1 MATAK
6 KKRRAVVVVGA
17 GASVEYG
24 IPVTADFGALIDQAI
39 YDDTYCNSVG
49 GTAAYVEVKGKLETY
64 YQNAAEAHFERIYHV
79 LHELTMH
86 RTTPGAVAKFLPVM
100 YPFLDATV
108 SYTRQALN
116 AACETMLK
124 FIYQHVSTI
133 CEQPKFS
140 VVPFG
145 ALFERMSE
153 QYVPRVYTTNYDDF
167 VGQATI
173 DAFFTGFTASHG
185 NHLDFDPKAYWSQW
199 DVPGLFHIHGSIHMG
214 FPHDMPHDIGDVA
227 WYPSRQEALQYATFN
242 GSGRERMDGTFVARS
257 SIVTGLD
264 KLSRLQQSPY
274 TFYYAGFSR
283 DVMEADVVIVL
294 GSGLADLHLNTYLK
308 AARRARSDLPILFVG
323 YWGREQEDFYSSIH
337 FELGDRDISLFHD
350 LRIDLFN
357 VREGQ
362 YRAVDGWT
370 VDAQGTAAVWADG
383 FQSFLNKPT
392 ALQQVMQV
400 LGVPW

>member
-1 MATAK
+1 MVTTK
-6 KKRRAVVVVGA
+6 EKQRAVVVVGA

-39 YDDTYCNSVG
+39 YSDAYCKSVG
-49 GTAAYVEVKGKLETY
+49 GTAAYVEVKAKLETY
-64 YQNAAEAHFERIYHV
+64 YQNTAEAHFERIYHV
-79 LHELTMH
+79 LHELAMH
-86 RTTPGAVAKFLPVM
+86 QTTPNAVAKFSPVM

-116 AACETMLK
+116 AACKTMLK

-133 CEQPKFS
+133 CEQPKCS
-140 VVPFG
+140 LAPFE
-145 ALFERMSE
+145 ALFERMLE

-185 NHLDFDPKAYWSQW
+185 NHLDFDPKDYWSQW
-199 DVPGLFHIHGSIHMG
+199 DVPGLFHVHGSIHMG
-214 FPHDMPHDIGDVA
+214 FPHDMSHDIGDVA
-227 WYPSRQEALQYATFN
+227 WYPSRHEALKYAMFN
-242 GSGRERMDGTFVARS
+242 GSTRERMDGTGVARS

-274 TFYYAGFSR
+274 AFYYAGFSR
-283 DVMEADVVIVL
+283 DVMEADAIIVL

-308 AARRARSDLPILFVG
+308 AARRARPDLPILFVG
-323 YWGREQEDFYSSIH
+323 YWGRFYNSIY
-337 FELGDRDISLFHD
+337 FDLDDRNVSLFHD
-350 LRIDLFN
+350 LRVDLFN

-362 YRAVDGWT
+362 FRAVDGWT

-383 FQSFLNKPT
+383 FQSFLNKPA